1 MRLRL
6 GIISDYLEEG
16 WPSMDLV
23 ANMLAGELRTH
34 HSVRLSVGLL
44 RPRFVRRF
52 SSRARNSSDQRN
64 TAFNADRLLN
74 RFFDYP
80 RFLRARKSEFDLF
93 NVIDHTY
100 AHLVPVAGSR
110 RCVVTCH
117 DLDAF
122 RPLIEPRGA
131 GSSWFRMKMSRRIL
145 DGFGSAAAVTCISVA
160 TRDAVLRH
168 HLAPAPRLTV
178 NPIGVAP
185 FFNPDPNP
193 DADRRACEALG
204 PLDRGRLEILH
215 VGSTIPRK
223 RIEVLLRVFAALRSE
238 LPSVRLI
245 RVGGIFA
252 PAQQELSRQ
261 LGLTDSVTVLRFVEP
276 QVLAAVYRR
285 AALLVLPSAYE
296 GFGLPALEAL
306 ACGTPVVLSDI
317 PVFREL
323 GGPAATFSP
332 VGDIERWSESI
343 LSLLRERGETPQ
355 SWHQRADAG
364 VKWASQFTWCEH
376 ADRAVQL
383 YGMIAA
389 A

>member
-23 ANMLAGELRTH
+23 ADMLAKELRAR
-34 HSVRLSVGLL
+34 HSVRLSVDLL
-44 RPRFVRRF
+44 RPPFVRRF
-52 SSRARNSSDQRN
+52 SGARNAGLCN

-80 RFLRARKSEFDLF
+80 RFLRARMNDFDLF
-93 NVIDHTY
+93 NVVDHTY
-100 AHLVPVAGSR
+100 AHLVPVAGAH

-122 RPLIEPRGA
+122 RPVIEPRGA
-131 GSSWFRMKMSRRIL
+131 STSWFRMKMSQRIL
-145 DGFGSAAAVTCISVA
+145 DGFGSAAAVACISEA

-168 HLAPAPRLTV
+168 HLVPAPRLTV
-178 NPIGVAP
+178 NPLGVAP
-185 FFNPDPNP
+185 FFNPHLNP
-193 DADRRACEALG
+193 AADRQASEALG

-223 RIEVLLRVFAALRSE
+223 RIEVLLRVLAALRCE
-238 LPSVRLI
+238 RRSVRLV
-245 RVGGIFA
+245 RVGGVFA
-252 PAQQELSRQ
+252 RGQQELGRQ
-261 LGLTDSVTVLRFVEP
+261 LGLADSVMVLPFVDP

-285 AALLVLPSAYE
+285 AALVVLPSASE

-317 PVFREL
+317 SVFREL
-323 GGPAATFSP
+323 GGPAATFCP
-332 VGDIERWSESI
+332 VGDVERWTESI
-343 LSLLRERGETPQ
+343 LSLLEERDKAPRV
-355 SWHQRADAG
+355 WRQRAEAG
-364 VKWASQFTWCEH
+364 VKWASRFTWHEH
-376 ADRAVQL
+376 ADRAGHL
-383 YGMIAA
+383 YSMIAA
-389 A
+389 T